1 MGEELAG
8 AAGGEVSLGSILQ
21 GMDVDKVDSMLSTLT
36 KYEKMF
42 DKVSGL
48 VTKLDKIGVIP
59 AIIRVAGVKA
69 NIPDLEK
76 PLVDP
81 LNVHA
86 TTGTHLVFFSELNKL
101 PEKIISDMYKQMLV
115 MAAQAESETVIT
127 EIPPKEVKP

>member
-1 MGEELAG
+1 MGEEIAG
-8 AAGGEVSLGSILQ
+8 APGGEVSLGSILQ
-21 GMDVDKVDSMLSTLT
+21 GMDIDKVDGMLNTLT

-42 DKVSGL
+42 DKVSGMI
-48 VTKLDKIGVIP
+48 TKLDKIGVIP

-81 LNVHA
+81 LTVHA
-86 TTGTHLVFFSELNKL
+86 ATGSHLVFFSELNKL
-101 PEKIISDMYKQMLV
+101 PENIISDMYKQMLV